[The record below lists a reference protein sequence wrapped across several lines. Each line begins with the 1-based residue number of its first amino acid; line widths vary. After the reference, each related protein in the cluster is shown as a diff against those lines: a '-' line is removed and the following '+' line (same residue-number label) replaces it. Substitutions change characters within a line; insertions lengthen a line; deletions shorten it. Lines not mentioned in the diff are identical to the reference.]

1 MDKKVER
8 FPQLAGWQDG
18 KDGRVENKMDVPVTL
33 TYVSRFK
40 QIFKDFKMELAAEP
54 EVIMLKVKAAPICL
68 ALNAL

>member
-18 KDGRVENKMDVPVTL
+18 KDGRVENKMDVSATL
-33 TYVSRFK
+33 TYVSRFRR
-40 QIFKDFKMELAAEP
+40 IFKDFRIELAAGL